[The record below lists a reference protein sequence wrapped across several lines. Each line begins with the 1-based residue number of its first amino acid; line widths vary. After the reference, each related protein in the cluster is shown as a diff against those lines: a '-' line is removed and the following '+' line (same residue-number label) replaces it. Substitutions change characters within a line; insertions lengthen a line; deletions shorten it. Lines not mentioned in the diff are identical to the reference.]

1 MLGGAAPA
9 SRIENCVVER
19 NTNAGVMVAA
29 LRGCSVLRNRVSD
42 NGVGIVVTDGATPR
56 LEGNDLSRNGTGIG
70 VRGEGTNPHV
80 IGNSVVGTGLSAIV
94 IDESACG
101 HFEGNSVCGA
111 GDAGI
116 WVDDP
121 GTAPTISANH
131 VSHNGAAG
139 VLVTDGGGGRFRDND
154 LRANGG
160 GSWELHEA
168 GELERFGNLEDTG
181 RLPLGAP
188 NPAGRSSGRMN
199 DSYGV
204 PRPEAKPRTGGRE
217 IGARLLSLRRKP
229 GDRPVRASM
238 TSNE

>member
-1 MLGGAAPA
+1 M
-9 SRIENCVVER
+9 
-19 NTNAGVMVAA
+19 
-29 LRGCSVLRNRVSD
+29 LRNRVSD

-56 LEGNDLSRNGTGIG
+56 LEGNDFSRNGTGIG

-116 WVDDP
+116 WVDAWHSPYDLRQP
-121 GTAPTISANH
+121 CLTQRC
-131 VSHNGAAG
+131 
-139 VLVTDGGGGRFRDND
+139 GGRARDGRRWWTVQRQRP
-154 LRANGG
+154 RANGG

-199 DSYGV
+199 
-204 PRPEAKPRTGGRE
+204 
-217 IGARLLSLRRKP
+217 
-229 GDRPVRASM
+229 
-238 TSNE
+238 